1 FNNVATST
9 LDEWIYYFKNSEIK
23 EDFTA
28 KGMEAVK
35 TYLDFEKLT
44 SEQKREYEK
53 DIDKK
58 LGWNS
63 AIESA
68 EKKGKAEGKAEGEKK
83 KETEF
88 VLNLHKDNISI
99 EKIAEYANLSIEK
112 VKEILKQKID

>member
-58 LGWNS
+58 LGWDS

-68 EKKGKAEGKAEGEKK
+68 EKKGKAEGEKK
-83 KETEF
+83 REAEF
-88 VLNLHKDNISI
+88 VFNLYKKDISI
-99 EKIAEYANLSIEK
+99 EQIADFTNLSIEK
-112 VKEILKQKID
+112 VKEILEQVID